1 MVRSLAD
8 RTFQPRYFVQRANP
22 VNPVALLARMEE
34 GSPALPDALAS
45 GRPTL
50 VEFYAPWCVS
60 CKESAP
66 GMMRLQKQYGDR
78 VNFVVLNGDDPR
90 NGGLVRKFGVDGV
103 PHLAMI
109 SAERTLQGTL
119 IGDVP
124 EPVVDATVKALAAG
138 RPLPYGAA
146 ATSS

>member
-1 MVRSLAD
+1 
-8 RTFQPRYFVQRANP
+8 
-22 VNPVALLARMEE
+22 
-34 GSPALPDALAS
+34 
-45 GRPTL
+45 
-50 VEFYAPWCVS
+50 
-60 CKESAP
+60 
-66 GMMRLQKQYGDR
+66 MMRLQKQYGDR

-90 NGGLVRKFGVDGV
+90 NGSLVRKFGVDGV

-146 ATSS
+146 AATSS